1 MTKGLRNGGFEYKYR
16 VKQYS
21 KKERKYNNHWETV
34 HYMNRQHLAGNDPNR
49 HFNIPEQKRKDVSPW
64 HQYDGFVYPKMSENI
79 VKRLWSKA
87 FGGGLQGRIRHDVM
101 FAGELFLPSAKSIL
115 TRLIQRESG
124 ESSVIEEYLDKIG
137 MTYTGL
143 SIQMVDKNMAYLD
156 KELSL
161 QMFQNVIDPLMDHL
175 VKIEKNFA
183 ASLVLSV
190 FILSAHSENKIPF
203 KAAGLNRDFLKILMM
218 KPDSQQ
224 NTVEGF
230 EALRTHFPKRSSK
243 TFAGAVLKMMEENSS
258 VTYHTVFHPYLNTYK
273 ESHADSSWLYFVP
286 LLHFL
291 REDSKPML
299 KYSTKHIDDMW
310 WGIKSIEQHKEKLKN
325 CAQWTISEEE
335 VFRGLSPY
343 FEADFLLPRT
353 LMACVSLL
361 NLRKVVDLQVIPPEI
376 CTATLYFYC
385 ESSGSSLPRETKQ
398 YLRECF
404 LSVAKQFKEVSGRR
418 GMKNHRETEL
428 DCTEHRYMCVKIAA
442 DLLDVCLADTYQS
455 TRLLLA
461 AVDVFTSSI
470 SVCQCHNENSNN
482 PEGRVEEVHN
492 LVNCLLD
499 EKMKQI
505 ITWME
510 NYSSRIST
518 SNIDLN
524 HCIKV
529 WNDLITLQV
538 NSPSLSHEWNAT
550 LLDAFE
556 KVLSQVCPETCL
568 NLHRSQID
576 KPVHRLL
583 QERMTSAAFRS
594 FELLMKKDDQF
605 ARNSQMDKAF
615 CEMVSKHLQMYWPE
629 NADEEKLILHIVTWR
644 PLISYFSRFIGDP
657 DAYDLLVYDCSQHL
671 MEAVSLLDKI
681 AASLSKGDNSVWL
694 LKLILSNKK
703 NFIELWAASR
713 QGDELHISME
723 HTLNVRE
730 KELQACQIY
739 LKRAHVLL
747 IMCTDII
754 EVNTDELSNRVR
766 EIEERIDTEVLCTL
780 CHPQQECEAGED
792 SLDSYEPIICIS
804 EIPEKIMEMVPR
816 LERLN
821 ESLIFREMWRHE
833 GASIAPGTKFEEAVL
848 KVWQKSSQRWCNLCK
863 KMQDGT
869 ETFNNIQ
876 EHVRIFQGDEIK
888 ITKEFQVMSDGSSDW
903 IPKRIKQLQSF
914 EILQGCQRAAE
925 IIMSIKE
932 IYSIEG
938 NFAPVEAVK
947 QMGSGKDHPIN
958 TMDDSVL
965 ETCSILHDMNDS
977 QKQRCIEA
985 FENSS
990 HLVNWLRAS
999 MKDGVKELKVFVDL
1013 AFISAGEEPMEIHK
1027 VNCFHSA
1034 TTGYAPLIFNTPKNA
1049 DYDTFLK
1056 NCELVWQELRSDEE
1070 LPNKLTE
1077 CSRFLNWLKEVKK
1090 SHGSVEVTS
1099 LTQAGQINNRGMYKI
1114 GNLDDIQNCSLLAL
1128 NNVISLHVTQD
1139 KEQNLS
1145 RRYTYS
1151 QLVDLQSRLMLV
1163 AGQAEKGK
1171 EDMDHFTMVLDG
1183 IVRLAKTYIRL
1194 CIDGCVLF
1202 NCWKGK
1208 FLCGD
1213 ERNVC
1218 TFLEFGEG
1226 ENLETLKGHRGKED
1240 VDVFIQALAN
1250 EFEDFHDEW
1259 MNYVSDKRDEYL
1271 ELNFYTIEQ
1280 LVFLQR
1286 ELIKLG
1292 TDEEPSV
1299 HVYSMLSL
1307 IKPDC
1312 TESDLG
1318 LAMKTAR
1325 EVVFAKKDRKE
1336 TETEDIEP
1344 ETHQDVDT
1352 KQVFIDAM
1360 KNSNFSEK
1368 LARQALEEVNPE
1380 NIDSG
1385 LAWCMEHEDDFPNE
1399 EEGTESSVD
1408 PLFMGWQVGGESVSS
1423 IATSWVKRISH
1434 QTKNMTTVQD
1444 LTLNLRSVWKTF
1456 LEAVSSSVADYLSLE
1471 HLGIILR
1478 QLAQADERTFNRTIP
1493 PPLKPGI
1500 SNLIVCPEADM
1511 LNTVVYMY
1519 KHSEDQPLPQ
1529 PDEVLL
1535 CTQQTTFDQVDI
1547 FLRRA
1552 FFSNPGKLYTMAN
1565 ADLLQYEIEERAEKK
1580 LKEYSSRDRDFD
1592 CQLVILCST
1601 ENEFKARI
1609 VAALERQRC
1618 PPPALQNLHDVKTY
1632 LLLKFSQKVE
1642 CDQDHN
1648 PASNLDFSSST
1659 VRVIKSKR
1667 AGVGKTLYK
1676 KRQVEALQRLN
1687 PRVPATSVSIHL
1699 YEKSVST
1706 TAVAEKLLDHTLQ
1719 PGQVQPRIFHL
1730 DISYEV
1736 QEGVDYLLFNLL
1748 VLGCIS
1754 NNMGHVWLKS
1764 PLDLYL
1770 VETIPITDVRHDR
1783 RVNLRLIHTLLEVLP
1798 DVYCWSPQDSL
1809 QILKTGIKPEEYGE
1823 KDSLFDIIEFEG
1835 EIYQRPFQYLK
1846 RWNSNKGLTNI
1857 NSQVPEGTHEECL
1870 TVLLQHCGVMDP
1882 SWSELHNFVWFLNTQ
1897 LVDFEKSNFC
1907 SNAVLEDL
1915 PGFPVF
1921 VLKFL
1926 IQMSR
1931 DFATRSLVM
1940 SEQTPLD
1947 QLNVQETID
1956 LAQFQMKR
1964 KWESSPHPYIFF
1976 NPDGHTM
1983 TFLGFNINR
1992 QTGNMVDQQTGRV
2005 LERNLVPKPLQKALI
2020 RNKVNMNEN
2029 FEQMKRHD
2037 RLAKLCSVMPG
2048 VDFVHDP
2055 DDTYELTTDNVKKI
2069 LAIYMRFRC
2078 GIPVIIMGETG
2089 CGKTRL
2095 VKFMCDLQCLPGS
2108 DMENMVIVKV
2118 HGGTTSEDIIR
2129 KVKHAEQLAIAN
2141 KANNPHLYTVLFFDE
2156 ANTTEAI
2163 GLIKEIMC
2171 DGSMDGQPLKLSE
2184 NLKIVAAC
2192 NPYRKHSDEYIQ
2204 RLEKAGLGYHVEA
2217 DKTTDK
2223 LGHVPMRRLV
2233 YRVQPLPQSMLPLVW
2248 DFGQLNVQV
2257 EELYIR
2263 QMVNRYVRNGQIPVL
2278 GSIVSVVS
2286 KVLIASQCFMRRQQ
2300 DECSFVSLRDV
2311 DRTLSVMAWFYQ
2323 QSQENGML
2331 FKAIDN
2337 LLSPDQHL
2345 EDGEESQRFYL
2356 PDDVTKSLIL
2366 ALSVCYRASLTS
2378 REEYDRHI
2386 CRHFQNPCAIPG
2398 GLDQMVHV
2406 INSCQDVFVDKVQL
2420 EDNIAKN
2427 QALKENLF
2435 MMVVCIE
2442 LRIPLFLVGKP
2453 GSSKSLA
2460 KTIVADA
2467 MQGNSARSELFKQLK
2482 QAQMVSFQCSPL
2494 ATAEGIVGIFRQCA
2508 RYQQDKDLDRFASI
2522 VVLDEVG
2529 LAEDSPRMPLKT
2541 LHPLL
2546 EDGCQG
2552 DEKPEPFKKVA
2563 FIGISNWALDPAKMN
2578 RGILVQREVPDDGE
2592 LVKSAQ
2598 GICSSSERVLRRIKP
2613 LLPELANAY
2622 TTIFSR
2628 AQDTKRE
2635 FFGLRD
2641 FYSLVKMVYAFADK
2655 HDRDICWHQLEHAIK
2670 RNFGGLDNLDPVV
2683 VFKDSI
2689 TTVQKHEEKHVDDP
2703 DSTTIQ
2709 LIEAGL
2715 STDIASSE
2723 SRYLL
2728 LLTENYGALSIL
2740 QQEILARHKVIV
2752 IFGSSFPKDQEY
2764 TQVCRNIN
2772 RIKVCMET
2780 GSTVILL
2787 NLENL
2792 YESLYDALNQYY
2804 ARLGGERF
2812 VDLGLGT
2819 HRVKCRVHQKFKLI
2833 VVAEKQKVYDEFP
2846 IPLINR
2852 LEKHFLDLN
2861 NMMSPEQKKLAEELN
2876 QWAVDFVTART
2887 FTSGKRKRENLPE
2900 DAFMGYHPDT
2910 AAAIVIQVWGRD
2922 HIVALDEDIFNEC
2935 QEILLWCATPA
2946 SVERLTDQ
2954 KLHLEAESIH
2964 RTYYQCQQHD
2974 DIYQYL
2980 KKKILDMGC
2989 FTLQAQVT
2997 THSKLLTDQEKE
3009 DLGRHLNVTPNN
3021 IILLT
3026 LQSFDTEQQFAQ
3038 QIKNFVQRSEE
3049 GQKLLLVQC
3058 GSGDRNQSLIRSA
3071 QYCVLDELH
3080 DARQFAVVFI
3090 IQLPNIAGGCFSGFQ
3105 AGKWHSLHLDELRQ
3119 STQDMPSM
3127 NELHK
3132 YSPASIF
3139 EGLSSNMPPTSVQ
3152 PLEQRITT
3160 IEHDLLWEEP
3170 LPDGENLNMQIVAE
3184 EHQEAESR
3192 SLEQK
3197 HSLYLRQEA
3206 PGARGDLLGLN
3217 SSQNASD
3224 QRLELS
3230 HEHLGEDNE
3239 KHRGDMVE
3247 IEDVE
3252 LEIDERKHSIAPFFQ
3267 KLLLPCIQ
3275 PAAALIRDEELD
3287 TKRSTKRI
3295 EILLKLLD
3303 NTDDEDARLFMTG
3316 LSQLIICLLKEKEKL
3331 YSRFLPSNWLAKEAA
3346 QQEHVRQAGTFRRAT
3361 SQCLENKIIPILAG
3375 VVAFLDTNRN
3385 LDLCLPEEAPW
3396 KRRLWFALLDNTKVC
3411 YYQCKNIIAPENQHR
3426 QGEVVPHHL
3435 GVNKQVFAVHMP
3447 FFWLLFEDIRN
3458 AIAEAENT
3466 ERSVDEDSTELLTC
3480 VSDLISKTAFGE
3492 VLSSVVDEE
3501 EKTFVFKAYLRDFL
3515 HTMYPGSMDVCEIL
3529 SSALENAARQTDRDL
3544 CNLGVIQAIT
3554 YIHVIHSAAKERL
3567 QLFLEVVQIW
3577 PEVVMAV
3584 TQLKER
3590 VGGNPLLTENE
3601 MVGVCCCCCFCI

>member
-1 MTKGLRNGGFEYKYR
+1 MKCSGTNKDGSRCRYESDEQLLFCPICGSGCSEDQSTTKKSIKCPGKSGVCGTDLAADSDVNFCFKCGWKIDKSLFVTPRTCPGELKGVPCGAELKEGSNFCSKCGFDLFPEDAITDQASKTTAPGLDPNDSAKTMNNLADHAGKKCKKKKKRVKDEAEKESPDSNSTGDSDDDHVSEDPDPSKSEDTTRNIQVVNQTENSEPVVTRMETDPVSPGAGPSTLDDQLKVSLPQQERGHHKDVLQNETTQPMTERDLLQPKVDERSSQQEMGNDSIPTGTTNSPSDGTESHDAPCSGVTTRQMARAQENSNSGVPKMSYSEAAKQNPKVNEVDTGNRRSCQGEPIVDVIFHVLVSEEMNLNHSTDKVTVQFGSQLLKGWQSDHWEMKFVREHQDGVHEYQCCVPMTKGLRNGGFEYKYR

-2286 KVLIASQCFMRRQQ
+2286 KVLIASQSFMRIQQ
-2300 DECSFVSLRDV
+2300 V
-2311 DRTLSVMAWFYQ
+2311 
-2323 QSQENGML
+2323 
-2331 FKAIDN
+2331 
-2337 LLSPDQHL
+2337 
-2345 EDGEESQRFYL
+2345 
-2356 PDDVTKSLIL
+2356 
-2366 ALSVCYRASLTS
+2366 
-2378 REEYDRHI
+2378 
-2386 CRHFQNPCAIPG
+2386 
-2398 GLDQMVHV
+2398 
-2406 INSCQDVFVDKVQL
+2406 
-2420 EDNIAKN
+2420 
-2427 QALKENLF
+2427 
-2435 MMVVCIE
+2435 
-2442 LRIPLFLVGKP
+2442 
-2453 GSSKSLA
+2453 
-2460 KTIVADA
+2460 
-2467 MQGNSARSELFKQLK
+2467 
-2482 QAQMVSFQCSPL
+2482 
-2494 ATAEGIVGIFRQCA
+2494 
-2508 RYQQDKDLDRFASI
+2508 
-2522 VVLDEVG
+2522 
-2529 LAEDSPRMPLKT
+2529 
-2541 LHPLL
+2541 
-2546 EDGCQG
+2546 
-2552 DEKPEPFKKVA
+2552 
-2563 FIGISNWALDPAKMN
+2563 
-2578 RGILVQREVPDDGE
+2578 
-2592 LVKSAQ
+2592 
-2598 GICSSSERVLRRIKP
+2598 
-2613 LLPELANAY
+2613 
-2622 TTIFSR
+2622 
-2628 AQDTKRE
+2628 
-2635 FFGLRD
+2635 
-2641 FYSLVKMVYAFADK
+2641 
-2655 HDRDICWHQLEHAIK
+2655 
-2670 RNFGGLDNLDPVV
+2670 
-2683 VFKDSI
+2683 
-2689 TTVQKHEEKHVDDP
+2689 
-2703 DSTTIQ
+2703 
-2709 LIEAGL
+2709 
-2715 STDIASSE
+2715 
-2723 SRYLL
+2723 
-2728 LLTENYGALSIL
+2728 
-2740 QQEILARHKVIV
+2740 
-2752 IFGSSFPKDQEY
+2752 
-2764 TQVCRNIN
+2764 
-2772 RIKVCMET
+2772 
-2780 GSTVILL
+2780 
-2787 NLENL
+2787 
-2792 YESLYDALNQYY
+2792 
-2804 ARLGGERF
+2804 
-2812 VDLGLGT
+2812 
-2819 HRVKCRVHQKFKLI
+2819 
-2833 VVAEKQKVYDEFP
+2833 
-2846 IPLINR
+2846 
-2852 LEKHFLDLN
+2852 
-2861 NMMSPEQKKLAEELN
+2861 
-2876 QWAVDFVTART
+2876 
-2887 FTSGKRKRENLPE
+2887 
-2900 DAFMGYHPDT
+2900 
-2910 AAAIVIQVWGRD
+2910 
-2922 HIVALDEDIFNEC
+2922 
-2935 QEILLWCATPA
+2935 
-2946 SVERLTDQ
+2946 
-2954 KLHLEAESIH
+2954 
-2964 RTYYQCQQHD
+2964 
-2974 DIYQYL
+2974 
-2980 KKKILDMGC
+2980 
-2989 FTLQAQVT
+2989 
-2997 THSKLLTDQEKE
+2997 
-3009 DLGRHLNVTPNN
+3009 
-3021 IILLT
+3021 
-3026 LQSFDTEQQFAQ
+3026 
-3038 QIKNFVQRSEE
+3038 
-3049 GQKLLLVQC
+3049 
-3058 GSGDRNQSLIRSA
+3058 
-3071 QYCVLDELH
+3071 
-3080 DARQFAVVFI
+3080 
-3090 IQLPNIAGGCFSGFQ
+3090 
-3105 AGKWHSLHLDELRQ
+3105 
-3119 STQDMPSM
+3119 
-3127 NELHK
+3127 
-3132 YSPASIF
+3132 
-3139 EGLSSNMPPTSVQ
+3139 
-3152 PLEQRITT
+3152 
-3160 IEHDLLWEEP
+3160 
-3170 LPDGENLNMQIVAE
+3170 
-3184 EHQEAESR
+3184 
-3192 SLEQK
+3192 
-3197 HSLYLRQEA
+3197 
-3206 PGARGDLLGLN
+3206 
-3217 SSQNASD
+3217 
-3224 QRLELS
+3224 
-3230 HEHLGEDNE
+3230 
-3239 KHRGDMVE
+3239 
-3247 IEDVE
+3247 
-3252 LEIDERKHSIAPFFQ
+3252 
-3267 KLLLPCIQ
+3267 
-3275 PAAALIRDEELD
+3275 
-3287 TKRSTKRI
+3287 
-3295 EILLKLLD
+3295 
-3303 NTDDEDARLFMTG
+3303 
-3316 LSQLIICLLKEKEKL
+3316 
-3331 YSRFLPSNWLAKEAA
+3331 
-3346 QQEHVRQAGTFRRAT
+3346 
-3361 SQCLENKIIPILAG
+3361 
-3375 VVAFLDTNRN
+3375 
-3385 LDLCLPEEAPW
+3385 
-3396 KRRLWFALLDNTKVC
+3396 
-3411 YYQCKNIIAPENQHR
+3411 
-3426 QGEVVPHHL
+3426 
-3435 GVNKQVFAVHMP
+3435 
-3447 FFWLLFEDIRN
+3447 
-3458 AIAEAENT
+3458 
-3466 ERSVDEDSTELLTC
+3466 
-3480 VSDLISKTAFGE
+3480 
-3492 VLSSVVDEE
+3492 
-3501 EKTFVFKAYLRDFL
+3501 
-3515 HTMYPGSMDVCEIL
+3515 
-3529 SSALENAARQTDRDL
+3529 
-3544 CNLGVIQAIT
+3544 
-3554 YIHVIHSAAKERL
+3554 
-3567 QLFLEVVQIW
+3567 
-3577 PEVVMAV
+3577 
-3584 TQLKER
+3584 
-3590 VGGNPLLTENE
+3590 
-3601 MVGVCCCCCFCI
+3601 